1 MYLFIGNL
9 LSEIINAVGAIYVAS
24 LLDVE
29 QYGVLSLYY
38 LVPFTFGI
46 ITNLGI
52 KDALIR
58 IFSKYSGYGK
68 WEIIKKT
75 MKKATIFQL
84 VVAVVVTVFVVL
96 FADPIAS
103 IMLRRPNLGSVVI
116 YSAILIIIQS
126 FQTLIVA
133 MCTGLDRMDYVAFF
147 STLMSVVKT
156 SVAIFLVLNGYGAN
170 GAFAG
175 HIAGVGAAVIVTS
188 ILLIRYVYT
197 REEGLTEITLVESEY
212 SLGGMLRY
220 GFPLY
225 AGILF
230 FSLGD
235 RYLSI
240 LLANLSTDSQLG
252 NLDVARKFL
261 SLLTLFT
268 VPISTIAFPAFSKF
282 SFKDEKEKLE
292 SMFTLTLR
300 YASLIVIPVIVVIVL
315 FYGPGIY
322 LIFNTKYADAPIY
335 LQYAMLQFL
344 VVGLGSLS
352 NQALFNSQGETATT
366 FRINAFETI
375 LKMGLC
381 TVLTWYKGIPGFYIG
396 ILFSL
401 IITKIGEY
409 VLVKRR
415 YNFSYDIGHSLNVL
429 LFSLISGGIVYYFM
443 GLVFIDNIFIRL
455 VVGTLIY
462 IASCML
468 LAPITGALNSQ
479 DIESIGNML
488 KVSLPLYPLITPF
501 LKVEDKI
508 IRFFAKLRD

>member
-1 MYLFIGNL
+1 
-9 LSEIINAVGAIYVAS
+9 
-24 LLDVE
+24 
-29 QYGVLSLYY
+29 
-38 LVPFTFGI
+38 
-46 ITNLGI
+46 
-52 KDALIR
+52 
-58 IFSKYSGYGK
+58 
-68 WEIIKKT
+68 
-75 MKKATIFQL
+75 
-84 VVAVVVTVFVVL
+84 
-96 FADPIAS
+96 
-103 IMLRRPNLGSVVI
+103 MLP
-116 YSAILIIIQS
+116 
-126 FQTLIVA
+126 
-133 MCTGLDRMDYVAFF
+133 
-147 STLMSVVKT
+147 
-156 SVAIFLVLNGYGAN
+156 
-170 GAFAG
+170 
-175 HIAGVGAAVIVTS
+175 
-188 ILLIRYVYT
+188 
-197 REEGLTEITLVESEY
+197 
-212 SLGGMLRY
+212 
-220 GFPLY
+220 
-225 AGILF
+225 
-230 FSLGD
+230 
-235 RYLSI
+235 
-240 LLANLSTDSQLG
+240 
-252 NLDVARKFL
+252 
-261 SLLTLFT
+261 
-268 VPISTIAFPAFSKF
+268 
-282 SFKDEKEKLE
+282 
-292 SMFTLTLR
+292 
-300 YASLIVIPVIVVIVL
+300 
-315 FYGPGIY
+315 
-322 LIFNTKYADAPIY
+322 
-335 LQYAMLQFL
+335 FL

-501 LKVEDKI
+501 LTVEDKI